1 MAHGPKPI
9 KTMQSIVW
17 WSNLVVLVAAS
28 VIDLR
33 TRRVPNWLVVPFLL
47 SGLAVQSVTNGWS
60 GAGRSLSG
68 IGLAVLLFGVPCYLR
83 AMGIGD
89 LKLAAGVGA
98 WIGPSQFFLAFVVTG
113 IVGGLLAGSY
123 ALFHGSLGSCLDNT
137 GDLLAHFRESG
148 LRPHAGV
155 RLGNPSALSIPY
167 APAIAIGTLL
177 SFFGR

>member
-1 MAHGPKPI
+1 
-9 KTMQSIVW
+9 MQSIVW

-33 TRRVPNWLVVPFLL
+33 TRRVPNWLVVPFLV

-68 IGLAVLLFGVPCYLR
+68 VGLAVLLFGVPCCLR
-83 AMGIGD
+83 GMGMGD

-113 IVGGLLAGSY
+113 IAGAVLAGSY
-123 ALFHGSLGSCLDNT
+123 ALFHGSLGRCLDNT
-137 GDLLAHFRESG
+137 GDLLAHLGKSG
-148 LRPHAGV
+148 LRPHAQV
-155 RLGNPSALSIPY
+155 RLDNGAALSIPY

-177 SFFGR
+177 SFLGQ